1 MVALLLDG
9 WLDDVDDALNK
20 QNFGHELETC
30 GGKPAPVLTVQ
41 IEEKRNLTR
50 WLLISCCLVHFA
62 PGSTNSQDPGDW
74 KLPLVGVT
82 VTVLLLFFL
91 LVVFLLIRLVKFW
104 LALKFWRKKSRVLSF
119 SSVQTCSFS
128 HQPAKRRRPPENPVR
143 PKVCWTMGRRWV
155 WHFTNKSLLDN
166 QGDVFTL
173 QWRRNCRGQIA
184 VCYRCLVPKR
194 FIMQVKCSLSELRL
208 SQGTKTQK
216 VSLFSTG
223 SGWRSR
229 GKP

>member
-20 QNFGHELETC
+20 QNFGHELESC

-41 IEEKRNLTR
+41 IEEKKNLIHNTR

-104 LALKFWRKKSRVLSF
+104 TKILKKKVSSF
-119 SSVQTCSFS
+119 VFFKCSNLQLF
-128 HQPAKRRRPPENPVR
+128 HQPAKRRRPPGNPVR
-143 PKVCWTMGRRWV
+143 PKVCWTMGRR
-155 WHFTNKSLLDN
+155 
-166 QGDVFTL
+166 
-173 QWRRNCRGQIA
+173 
-184 VCYRCLVPKR
+184 
-194 FIMQVKCSLSELRL
+194 
-208 SQGTKTQK
+208 
-216 VSLFSTG
+216 
-223 SGWRSR
+223 
-229 GKP
+229 